1 MKKGE
6 LTVHITDTLMNRYA
20 KVSKDVNPIHLHKN
34 IAMSMGLPNKIAH
47 GMILMA
53 YSTKLVSAFLL
64 DGWFVNSHQTKLI
77 FPVFLH
83 DTIVIKLNVLKEINQ
98 TRAYKIIGINDSDI
112 VVLQGKIVLQ
122 RLDRDEKKNTL

>member
-1 MKKGE
+1 MNKAE
-6 LTVHITDTLMNRYA
+6 LSVHITDTLINRYA
-20 KVSKDVNPIHLHKN
+20 KVSKDVNPIHLHEN
-34 IAMSMGLPNKIAH
+34 IAEKMGLPNKIAH

-83 DTIVIKLNVLKEINQ
+83 ETVVIKLNVLEETDQ
-98 TRAYKIIGINDSDI
+98 TRTYKILGINDSD
-112 VVLQGKIVLQ
+112 VTVLQGKLVLQ
-122 RLDRDEKKNTL
+122 RVHRDNEVWI

>member
-34 IAMSMGLPNKIAH
+34 IATSMGLPNKIAH

-64 DGWFVNSHQTKLI
+64 DGWFVNSYQTKLV

-83 DTIVIKLNVLKEINQ
+83 DTIVIKLILLAETDQ
-98 TRAYKIIGINDSDI
+98 TRAYKLIGINDSD
-112 VVLQGKIVLQ
+112 VTVLQGKIVLQ
-122 RLDRDEKKNTL
+122 RVHRDNEVWI

>member
-1 MKKGE
+1 MKKRE

-20 KVSKDVNPIHLHKN
+20 KVSKDVNRIHLHKN
-34 IAMSMGLPNKIAH
+34 IAEKMGLPNKIVH

-64 DGWFVNSHQTKLI
+64 DGWFINSHQTKLI

-83 DTIVIKLNVLKEINQ
+83 ETVVIKLNVLEETNQ
-98 TRAYKIIGINDSDI
+98 TRTYKILGINDSE
-112 VVLQGKIVLQ
+112 VTVLQGKLVLQ
-122 RLDRDEKKNTL
+122 RLDRDEKKHML